1 MKDEINGSVYG
12 GAKRRLVRGSQVS
25 VQQAAGGSRPRATPP
40 RRSSLVPL
48 RGCGSKATA
57 AALYNLWDVYTV
69 ISRWPA
75 CDRSL
80 TEQYAYDLALNRLLA
95 RIEKS
100 GPDAVGFDSERS
112 VYAYAEQIRNTTKI
126 DAARH
131 MEMKQRVL
139 QDILYCGGHRING
152 VPSSYSRFQVD
163 LSIDVEAGL
172 REESEWLHARLD
184 ADSAELVQSVYIDDV
199 SVAEIARESKVPEST
214 IRSRLG
220 RAMDILRASVEAEAG
235 DRIRTSNN

>member
-12 GAKRRLVRGSQVS
+12 GGKRRLVRGSQVS
-25 VQQAAGGSRPRATPP
+25 VQQAAGAARPRTTPP
-40 RRSSLVPL
+40 RRGSFAPL
-48 RGCGSKATA
+48 RACGSKPQV

-69 ISRWPA
+69 VSRWPA

-80 TEQYAYDLALNRLLA
+80 TEQHAYDIALNRLLV

-100 GPDAVGFDSERS
+100 GPNAVGFDSERKM
-112 VYAYAEQIRNTTKI
+112 YAYAEQIRNTSKI

-139 QDILYCGGHRING
+139 QDILYSGGHRING
-152 VPSSYSRFQVD
+152 VPSSYSRLQVD
-163 LSIDVEAGL
+163 LSVDFEASL

-184 ADSAELVQSVYIDDV
+184 ADSAKLVQSVYIDDV

-220 RAMDILRASVEAEAG
+220 RAMDILRASVEAETG
-235 DRIRTSNN
+235 DRIRMSNN